1 MSEHELQQRILL
13 ELGNRSDLRVWRQN
27 TGALINQHGHLVK
40 FGLQGSADI
49 LGIIKPHGRFLAIE
63 VKAPRGKLTAQQE
76 RFKQMIEGH
85 GGLYILA
92 RTLEDV
98 KNITCS

>member
-13 ELGNRSDLRVWRQN
+13 ELGNKPGIRIWRN
-27 TGALINQHGHLVK
+27 NSGALYDQRGHLIK

-63 VKAPRGKLTAQQE
+63 VKAPRGKLTKQQE
-76 RFKQMIEGH
+76 RFKRMIEGH

-92 RTLEDV
+92 RSMEDV